1 MGFVTSAREEA
12 YLHVKYEQ
20 ITSSGEAERL
30 MQENLYSFIKT
41 CLEGWQH
48 LCCSSSQA
56 TGLLP
61 GYLSIPKGDGRL
73 CISIVSVIQKG
84 VHH

>member
-1 MGFVTSAREEA
+1 M
-12 YLHVKYEQ
+12 KYEQ

-30 MQENLYSFIKT
+30 MQENFYSFIKM
-41 CLEGWQH
+41 CLEGWQY
-48 LCCSSSQA
+48 LCCCASQP

-61 GYLSIPKGDGRL
+61 GYLSVPKGDGRL
-73 CISIVSVIQKG
+73 CIPVAVSQKG